1 LKSLADESFLSDDLL
16 RQLMSVGEVD
26 LLVGILSHSSAKTM
40 RQAARA
46 VENSLQQNFVRQ
58 RMAIISVDGGTE
70 DSNAAEPFSN
80 GESNKSSHSKGL
92 SSLRTIHR
100 ISAGFNTAPS
110 AGLALRTI
118 LSSSDLLR
126 AKACAIVSPATS
138 SMSPEWIANLLRPA
152 LRDNYDFVAPLYS
165 RPKFQGLL
173 ARNLLYP
180 MTRALFGRRIRELY
194 SDEWGFSN
202 KLGAYCLN
210 QDVWH
215 EEPVRSRP
223 EAWMGISAL
232 TSDFRCCQ
240 VFLGEKPQPPPGSGP
255 DIVEALRQT
264 VGSLFWCLETHQSE
278 WLGRN
283 GSEPVPT
290 FGPDH
295 AITTEPADLDRGRM
309 FEMFQSGVKQLEPI
323 LNSILSPETHANVQ
337 TIAALDQQSFRFGT
351 DLWVKMLYD
360 FAASYHRS
368 VINRDHLV
376 QALVPLY
383 RGKICSFLIEHSD
396 SSPAEMEAD
405 CENLCLEFESQKPYL
420 IDKWKAGVEVKT

>member
-1 LKSLADESFLSDDLL
+1 
-16 RQLMSVGEVD
+16 MSVGEVD
-26 LLVGILSHSSAKTM
+26 LLVGVLSHNSAQTM
-40 RQAARA
+40 RTAARLI
-46 VENSLQQNFVRQ
+46 EHSLQVNFVRQ
-58 RMAIISVDGGTE
+58 RMAIISVDGGPTE
-70 DSNAAEPFSN
+70 DAAGDSTG
-80 GESNKSSHSKGL
+80 GESFFKNGPSKGL

-100 ISAGFNTAPS
+100 ITAGFGSAPS

-126 AKACAIVSPATS
+126 AKACAVVSPATAS
-138 SMSPEWIANLLRPA
+138 TAPDWIANLLRPA
-152 LRDNYDFVAPLYS
+152 LRDNYDFVAPMYS
-165 RPKFQGLL
+165 RHKFQGLL

-194 SDEWGFSN
+194 SDEWAFSS
-202 KLGAYCLN
+202 KLGSFCLN
-210 QDVWH
+210 QEVWN

-223 EAWMGISAL
+223 EAWMGISAM

-240 VFLGEKPQPPPGSGP
+240 VFLGEKPQPVAGAGL

-264 VGSLFWCLETHQSE
+264 VGSLFWCMETRQNE
-278 WLGRN
+278 WQNRD

-295 AITTEPADLDRGRM
+295 AVTTEASDLDLAPM
-309 FEMFQSGVKQLEPI
+309 LEMFKSGLNQLEPV
-323 LNSILSPETHANVQ
+323 LSSILSSETHAKMQ
-337 TIAALDQQSFRFGT
+337 TIAQLDQQAFRFGT
-351 DLWVKMLYD
+351 DLWVKVLYD

-383 RGKICSFLIEHSD
+383 RGKICSFLIEHSN
-396 SSPAEMEAD
+396 SSTADMEAD
-405 CENLCLEFESQKPYL
+405 SENLCAEFERQKPYL
-420 IDKWKAGVEVKT
+420 VEKWKAGVEVKS